1 MALFHQRVDA
11 TAFHAGSIAATA
23 GPRERHKGT
32 ATRDTCWLLR
42 ATSWAMRRFCGGASM
57 GGAAGTQIV
66 QKNLDRMTIASA
78 VTFVIS
84 TLILIFIYK

>member
-1 MALFHQRVDA
+1 MDVLKYIMLAFFFISSVSMVVFVLLHSGKGGGMSSLF
-11 TAFHAGSIAATA
+11 
-23 GPRERHKGT
+23 
-32 ATRDTCWLLR
+32 
-42 ATSWAMRRFCGGASM
+42 GGASM